1 MMPAAPIWEEAP
13 NLRDSE
19 PRQTDAPKP
28 NGAARSL
35 DLLLWSQM
43 TEVHATDRL
52 VRHLIGENSLP
63 VMFGQ
68 PGCGKSFLSLDVAL
82 HVACGWPWFGLPV
95 MKCGVVFIAAE
106 GQRGIV
112 KRIAAFRKR
121 HGLDLD
127 AEIPFAAIPAPI
139 DLRSE
144 HGDISSLVL
153 AVAQARKMF
162 DCAVGLIVI
171 DTLSRTFGGGNE
183 NDSADMAA
191 FVANIDRLRT
201 ETGAAVLIVHH
212 AGKDDA
218 RGLRG
223 HSILKAAADTVIE
236 VSGQDGIR
244 TLKIEKQKDGE
255 TGAARYFNLEV
266 EEVGTDEEGQPI
278 TSCVVA
284 PVSQAEGG
292 KAQPKKTK
300 LTPKDQK
307 ALDFLKDALADHGER
322 ISNRDISRDL
332 PCPGVVVHVN
342 HWRDILKKRGLHEG
356 GETGKKWFQRVREA
370 LISANLIAFDNDLV
384 WIVGGQK

>member
-1 MMPAAPIWEEAP
+1 MTVESIKKAVAAAQKIEPATAK
-13 NLRDSE
+13 S
-19 PRQTDAPKP
+19 
-28 NGAARSL
+28 NGAARTL
-35 DLLLWSQM
+35 ELLLWSQM

-95 MKCGVVFIAAE
+95 MKCGVVFIPAE

-127 AEIPFAAIPAPI
+127 AEIPFAAIPLPI

-144 HGDISSLVL
+144 HGDTSALVL
-153 AVAQARKMF
+153 AVAQARKVF

-244 TLKIEKQKDGE
+244 TLKVEKQKDGE
-255 TGAARYFNLEV
+255 TGAARYFNLEI
-266 EEVGTDEEGQPI
+266 EEVGTDEDGQPI

-284 PVSQAEGG
+284 PIPQTEGG
-292 KAQPKKTK
+292 KPPAKIQK
-300 LTPKDQK
+300 LTPEYQK
-307 ALDFLKDALADHGER
+307 ALEYLADAVADHGER
-322 ISNRDISRDL
+322 RTGNDIPAGISLVTIDR
-332 PCPGVVVHVN
+332 
-342 HWRDILKKRGLHEG
+342 WRERLTQRGLYEPG
-356 GETGKKWFQRVREA
+356 PNARQWFQRVR
-370 LISANLIAFDNDLV
+370 NKLIAANRIAIDGEYV
-384 WIVGGQK
+384 WVVPQR